1 MMSDNTSQPDVPS
14 APPNGGPPNGGP
26 PSGTPPSATPPAA
39 APAPKA
45 RRRNLKIL
53 AGVVVICAVGYASYW
68 YWYARFFESTDD
80 CYVNGDVV
88 QITTE
93 IPGTVIQLHADDTQS
108 VARGQAL
115 LELDPADAAV
125 AASNAEANL
134 ARAVRAVRALFAQA
148 DQLRAEIRDREVEL
162 RQAEQDHDRRSGLLS
177 DGAVS
182 SEEFQHTQD
191 RVTEVR
197 ASLTA
202 AQEQLNETT
211 AQIDRTTIP
220 THPQVLAA
228 VAAVRDA
235 SLALRRTRVTAP
247 VAGVIAQRSVQVGQ
261 RVAAGTPLMGVVP
274 LDALWVDANF
284 KEVQLR
290 DMRVGQPVTLRADV
304 YGGRAIYHGKV
315 VGLAA
320 GSGTAF
326 ALLPAQNASGNW
338 IKIVQRLPVRVALDP
353 AELRAH
359 PLRIG
364 LSVSA
369 TVDIHD
375 TSGSVIALQVRQ
387 VPIPS
392 QPSLADDAAV
402 VDARVSQIIQS
413 NLGGKTISARL
424 TANGGPLER

>member
-1 MMSDNTSQPDVPS
+1 MNDSTNHPD
-14 APPNGGPPNGGP
+14 APP
-26 PSGTPPSATPPAA
+26 APPAA
-39 APAPKA
+39 ASPAAAPPSTA
-45 RRRNLKIL
+45 PSPTAPPAVGTRRRNLKIL
-53 AGVVVICAVGYASYW
+53 AGVAAICAVGYAGYW
-68 YWYARFFESTDD
+68 FWYARYFQSTDD

-108 VARGQAL
+108 VARGQPL
-115 LELDPADAAV
+115 LELDPADAEV

-148 DQLRAEIRDREVEL
+148 DQLRAQIRDREVEL
-162 RQAEQDHDRRSGLLS
+162 RQAAQDHERRSGLLS
-177 DGAVS
+177 EGAVS

-228 VAAVRDA
+228 MAAVRDA
-235 SLALRRTRVTAP
+235 SLALRRTRLTAP
-247 VAGVIAQRSVQVGQ
+247 VPGIVAQRSVQVGQ
-261 RVAAGTPLMGVVP
+261 RVAAGTPLMGIVP
-274 LDALWVDANF
+274 LDAVWVDANF

-290 DMRVGQPVTLRADV
+290 DMRVGQPVTLRTDM
-304 YGGRAIYHGKV
+304 YGGAAEYHGKL
-315 VGLAA
+315 VGLSA

-338 IKIVQRLPVRVALDP
+338 IKIVQRLPVRIELDP
-353 AELRAH
+353 RELHAH

-364 LSVSA
+364 LSVTA
-369 TVDIHD
+369 RVDIRD
-375 TSGSVIALQVRQ
+375 TSGPLVSEQVRQ
-387 VPIPS
+387 IPIPS
-392 QPSLADDAAV
+392 QASLANDPQE
-402 VDARVSQIIQS
+402 DARIAQIVRD
-413 NLGGKTISARL
+413 NLELPKGAPKIA
-424 TANGGPLER
+424 ANLSP

>member
-1 MMSDNTSQPDVPS
+1 MSDSASHPD
-14 APPNGGPPNGGP
+14 APP
-26 PSGTPPSATPPAA
+26 AQPAA
-39 APAPKA
+39 APPRTAPPAATK
-45 RRRNLKIL
+45 RGRNLKIL
-53 AGVVVICAVGYASYW
+53 AGVVAICAVGYASYW
-68 YWYARFFESTDD
+68 YMYARHFESTDD

-115 LELDPADAAV
+115 LELDPADAEV
-125 AASNAEANL
+125 ASSNAEANL
-134 ARAVRAVRALFAQA
+134 GRAVRAVRALFARA

-162 RQAEQDHDRRSGLLS
+162 RQAEQDHERRSGLLS

-191 RVTEVR
+191 RINEVR

-202 AQEQLNETT
+202 AQQQLNETT

-228 VAAVRDA
+228 MAAVRDA
-235 SLALRRTRVTAP
+235 SLALRRTHVTAP
-247 VAGVIAQRSVQVGQ
+247 VPGVVAQRSVQVGQ
-261 RVAAGTPLMGVVP
+261 RVAAGTPLMGIVP
-274 LDALWVDANF
+274 LAAVWVDANF

-290 DMRVGQPVTLRADV
+290 DMRVGQPVTLRADM
-304 YGGRAIYHGKV
+304 YGGKVVYHGKL
-315 VGLAA
+315 VGLSA

-338 IKIVQRLPVRVALDP
+338 IKIVQRLPVRIELDP
-353 AELRAH
+353 DELRAH

-364 LSVSA
+364 LSV
-369 TVDIHD
+369 TVRVDIRD
-375 TSGSVIALQVRQ
+375 TSGPLVSQQVRRI
-387 VPIPS
+387 PIPS
-392 QPSLADDAAV
+392 QPSLANDPQEE
-402 VDARVSQIIQS
+402 ARIAQIIRDNLELPKGAS
-413 NLGGKTISARL
+413 KIAANLGR
-424 TANGGPLER
+424 

>member
-1 MMSDNTSQPDVPS
+1 MSDSASHPD
-14 APPNGGPPNGGP
+14 APP
-26 PSGTPPSATPPAA
+26 AQPAA
-39 APAPKA
+39 APPRTAPPAATK
-45 RRRNLKIL
+45 RGRNLKIL
-53 AGVVVICAVGYASYW
+53 AGVVAICAVGYASYW
-68 YWYARFFESTDD
+68 YMYARHFESTDD

-115 LELDPADAAV
+115 LELDPADAEV
-125 AASNAEANL
+125 ASSNAEANL
-134 ARAVRAVRALFAQA
+134 GRAVRAVRALFARA

-162 RQAEQDHDRRSGLLS
+162 RQAEQDHERRSGLLS

-191 RVTEVR
+191 RINEVR

-202 AQEQLNETT
+202 AQQQLNETT

-228 VAAVRDA
+228 MAAVRDA
-235 SLALRRTRVTAP
+235 SLALRRTHVTAP
-247 VAGVIAQRSVQVGQ
+247 VPGVVAQRSVQVGQ
-261 RVAAGTPLMGVVP
+261 RVAAGTPLMGIVP
-274 LDALWVDANF
+274 LAAVWVDANF

-290 DMRVGQPVTLRADV
+290 DMRVGQPVTLRADM
-304 YGGRAIYHGKV
+304 YGGKVVYHGKL
-315 VGLAA
+315 VGLSA

-338 IKIVQRLPVRVALDP
+338 IKIVQRLPVRIELDP
-353 AELRAH
+353 DELRAH

-364 LSVSA
+364 LSVTA
-369 TVDIHD
+369 RVDIRD
-375 TSGSVIALQVRQ
+375 TSGPLVSQQVRRI
-387 VPIPS
+387 PIPS
-392 QPSLADDAAV
+392 QPSLANDPQEE
-402 VDARVSQIIQS
+402 ARIAQIIRDNLELPKGAS
-413 NLGGKTISARL
+413 KIAANLGR
-424 TANGGPLER
+424 

>member
-1 MMSDNTSQPDVPS
+1 MNDSASHPD
-14 APPNGGPPNGGP
+14 APP
-26 PSGTPPSATPPAA
+26 APPAA
-39 APAPKA
+39 APPAAAPPA
-45 RRRNLKIL
+45 AAPPAAGTRRRNLKML
-53 AGVVVICAVGYASYW
+53 AGAVAIGTVGYASYW
-68 YWYARFFESTDD
+68 YWDARYFESTDD

-108 VARGQAL
+108 VARGQTL
-115 LELDPADAAV
+115 LELDPADAEV
-125 AASNAEANL
+125 SVGNAEANL
-134 ARAVRAVRALFAQA
+134 ARAVRAVRSLFARA
-148 DQLRAEIRDREVEL
+148 DQLRAEIRDREIEL
-162 RQAEQDHDRRSGLLS
+162 QQAEQDHERRSGLLS
-177 DGAVS
+177 DGAIS
-182 SEEFQHTQD
+182 REELQHAQD
-191 RVTEVR
+191 KVTEVR

-202 AQEQLNETT
+202 ARQELNETT

-274 LDALWVDANF
+274 LDAVWVDANF

-290 DMRVGQPVTLRADV
+290 DMRVGQPVKLRADV
-304 YGGRAIYHGKV
+304 YGGAAVYHGKL
-315 VGLAA
+315 VGLSA

-338 IKIVQRLPVRVALDP
+338 IKIVQRLPVRIALDP
-353 AELRAH
+353 GELRAH

-364 LSVSA
+364 LSVTA
-369 TVDIHD
+369 DVDIRD
-375 TSGSVIALQVRQ
+375 TSGSLVSEQVRRI
-387 VPIPS
+387 PIPS
-392 QPSLADDAAV
+392 QASLASDPQEE
-402 VDARVSQIIQS
+402 ARIAQIIRDNLELPKGS
-413 NLGGKTISARL
+413 SKLAANLGR
-424 TANGGPLER
+424 